1 MLTKENFNE
10 SHKLRGMEVEGVD
23 TCMLKEYLEKNYGY
37 NEPIFLNEVRLEGLS
52 DNALRQYFKQM
63 LGAGDL
69 ARFDTGIY
77 YLPKVP
83 RLLKKSY
90 LDPMKVIIRKYIQ
103 STTETYGYFAGATF
117 ANQIGLTTQMPAT
130 LEIVTSKES
139 TKGRT
144 VTVGPQAVRLKRSAT
159 AITSE
164 NAGLLQFLD
173 AVSQAEK
180 YSELSDSDTG
190 ILLKNYA
197 KQQNYSKELLSGV
210 LPGITGST
218 AKKLIEWGII
228 YEFTS

>member
-1 MLTKENFNE
+1 
-10 SHKLRGMEVEGVD
+10 MEEGVD

-144 VTVGPQAVRLKRSAT
+144 VTIGSQAVRLKRPVT
-159 AITSE
+159 TITSE

-173 AVSQAEK
+173 AVSQAEN

-197 KQQNYSKELLSGV
+197 KQQNYSKELLSSV
-210 LPGITGST
+210 LSGITGS
-218 AKKLIEWGII
+218 AAIKLIEWGII

>member
-1 MLTKENFNE
+1 
-10 SHKLRGMEVEGVD
+10 
-23 TCMLKEYLEKNYGY
+23 MLK
-37 NEPIFLNEVRLEGLS
+37 S
-52 DNALRQYFKQM
+52 
-63 LGAGDL
+63 GDL

-77 YLPKVP
+77 YLPKAS

-90 LDPMKVIIRKYIQ
+90 LDPMKVIMRKYVQ
-103 STTETYGYFAGATF
+103 STTETYGYFAGAIF

-130 LEIVTSKES
+130 LEIVTSRES

-144 VTVGPQAVRLKRSAT
+144 VIVGSQAVRLKRPAT
-159 AITSE
+159 TITSE

-180 YSELSDSDTG
+180 YSELSDSGTG

-197 KQQNYSKELLSGV
+197 KQQNYSKELLSSV
-210 LPGITGST
+210 LPGITGPT